1 MTSTPP
7 LHPAVTLVVDYLRT
21 MERRDLAAVKAM
33 LAPGF
38 HLVFPGARR
47 FDSVEALVA
56 SASGRYRRALK
67 DFDRFD
73 VAPQADGSVVVYC
86 FGTLHGEWADGTP
99 FSGIR
104 YIDRFTVRDG
114 KLVDTYVWN
123 DLAEAMIARGQT

>member
-7 LHPAVTLVVDYLRT
+7 PHPAVALVTDYLRT
-21 MERRDLAAVKAM
+21 MERRDLTAAHTL

-38 HLVFPGARR
+38 HLVFPGGRR
-47 FDSVEALVA
+47 FDSIEALVA
-56 SASGRYRRALK
+56 SAGGRYRRALK
-67 DFDRFD
+67 DFERFD
-73 VAPQADGSVVVYC
+73 VAPKADGSVVVYC
-86 FGTLHGEWADGTP
+86 FGTLYGEWADGTP

-123 DLAEAMIARGQT
+123 DLAEAMLARDRA